1 MDSQESTIPNQ
12 EQKLDQIIQIL
23 GDFRQNVE
31 ARLTSLENRMSNL
44 ESRIGNLESRMSSLE
59 NRMSNVESRVGNLE
73 SETKQGFEQM
83 DTRVLALEIQLSN
96 IGSMVDK
103 AISVSYES
111 LSVVK
116 GLRGEV
122 MALRAESAYRN
133 RELDRASKI
142 DQAA

>member
-12 EQKLDQIIQIL
+12 DQKFDQIIQIL
-23 GDFRQNVE
+23 NDFRQNVE

-44 ESRIGNLESRMSSLE
+44 E
-59 NRMSNVESRVGNLE
+59 NRMSNLE
-73 SETKQGFEQM
+73 NENKQGFQEM
-83 DTRVLALEIQLSN
+83 DRRVLALEIQVSN

-133 RELDRASKI
+133 REFDRLNKI